1 MRIERI
7 TDIDEVLKCI
17 PFEQEIRN
25 KGRDNI
31 RISKMLLFV
40 KEQLMNPMFGF
51 WMAYDD
57 DENVAGYAIAIISI
71 VPSME
76 RIHLLRIYA
85 KDKELKKEFERILTD
100 WAKEYK
106 IKIAQMTATKH
117 IRAFER
123 RYKWKVVSV
132 NMERRI

>member
-7 TDIDEVLKCI
+7 TDIDEVIKCI

-25 KGRDNI
+25 KGRDNT

-40 KEQLMNPMFGF
+40 RDQLTNPLFGF
-51 WMAYDD
+51 WIAYDNE
-57 DENVAGYAIAIISI
+57 DEVIGYSIAVLSLI
-71 VPSME
+71 PSME

-85 KDKELKKEFERILTD
+85 KQKELKEQFEEILTN

-106 IKIAQMTATKH
+106 IKVAQMTATKH

>member
-7 TDIDEVLKCI
+7 TDIEEVMKCI

-25 KGRDNI
+25 KGRDNL
-31 RISKMLLFV
+31 RISKMLLFLR
-40 KEQLMNPMFGF
+40 EQLDNPMIKFL
-51 WMAYDD
+51 MAYDE
-57 DENVAGYAIAIISI
+57 DEIVGYAIAAISL

-76 RIHLLRIYA
+76 RLHLMRIYA
-85 KDKELKKEFERILTD
+85 KRKDVREGFEKILTE

-106 IKIAQMTATKH
+106 VKTAQMTMHKH
-117 IRAFER
+117 IKAIER
-123 RYKWKVVSV
+123 RYKWKAVSV